1 MTPRDPARRPT
12 IVISDDHPVVRC
24 GIRTLLGGDHYRIV
38 GEAADLEQTADLVG
52 RHRPT
57 LLLLDLS
64 FLGTSSLGILPAI
77 RAVSPDTRVLILTMH
92 NDIDSARDSLAA
104 GAHGFLRKDA
114 AADELVAAVDTLASG
129 GKYLDPALG
138 AALFDRESSIDGA
151 LSKREREVLALIADG
166 LTNQQIADELHLS
179 VRTIETQRASIKVK
193 LGVRRRAELISC
205 ARRLRLTA

>member
-1 MTPRDPARRPT
+1 M
-12 IVISDDHPVVRC
+12 RC
-24 GIRTLLGGDHYRIV
+24 GIRTLLAGDHYRIV
-38 GEAADLEQTADLVG
+38 DEAADLEQTVDQVR

-64 FLGTSSLGILPAI
+64 FLGTSSLGILATVP
-77 RAVSPDTRVLILTMH
+77 AVSPDTRVLILTMH

-114 AADELVAAVDTLASG
+114 AADDLVAAVDTLASG

-138 AALFDRESSIDGA
+138 AALFDQESGIDGA

-166 LTNQQIADELHLS
+166 LTNQQIADGLHLS
-179 VRTIETQRASIKVK
+179 VRTIEAQRASIKVK